1 MYQRILALL
10 QQNRLSARKLEIQLK
25 FAKGT
30 IGRMK
35 DHSPSIEKVAKVA
48 AYFNVTMEYLYYGT
62 DITTERDEKDPMIR
76 KNKEDTLAILDSF
89 TDIRDQSI
97 FVGRI
102 SIIAEQM
109 LSERSYE
116 NVNAQFIK

>member
-1 MYQRILALL
+1 MYQRILTLL
-10 QQNRLSARKLEIQLK
+10 QQNRLSARKLEINLK

-35 DHSPSIEKVAKVA
+35 EHSPSIDKVAKVA
-48 AYFNVTMEYLYYGT
+48 AYFNVSMEYLYYGT
-62 DITTERDEKDPMIR
+62 DISIEKDDINPMIR
-76 KNKEDTLAILDSF
+76 KNKEDILAIMDSF

-109 LSERSYE
+109 LSENSYE
-116 NVNAQFIK
+116 NVN

>member
-1 MYQRILALL
+1 
-10 QQNRLSARKLEIQLK
+10 
-25 FAKGT
+25 
-30 IGRMK
+30 MK

>member
-10 QQNRLSARKLEIQLK
+10 QQNRLSARKLEMQLK

-62 DITTERDEKDPMIR
+62 DILTEKDPMIR

-89 TDIRDQSI
+89 TDIREQSI

-102 SIIAEQM
+102 SVIAEQM
-109 LSERSYE
+109 LSENSYE
-116 NVNAQFIK
+116 NVN

>member
-1 MYQRILALL
+1 MYQRILTLL
-10 QQNRLSARKLEIQLK
+10 QKNGLSARKLEIKLK

-35 DHSPSIEKVAKVA
+35 EHSPSIDKVAKVA

-62 DITTERDEKDPMIR
+62 DSSIERHIDPMIR
-76 KNKEDTLAILDSF
+76 KNREDILSILDSF
-89 TDIRDQSI
+89 TDVRDQSI

-102 SIIAEQM
+102 S
-109 LSERSYE
+109 
-116 NVNAQFIK
+116 VC

>member
-1 MYQRILALL
+1 MYQRILTLL
-10 QQNRLSARKLEIQLK
+10 QKNGLSARKLEINLK

-35 DHSPSIEKVAKVA
+35 EHSPSIDKVAKVA

-62 DITTERDEKDPMIR
+62 DSSIEKDNIDPMIR
-76 KNKEDTLAILDSF
+76 KNREDILSILDSF
-89 TDIRDQSI
+89 TDVRDQSI

-102 SIIAEQM
+102 SVIAEQM
-109 LSERSYE
+109 LSENRCE
-116 NVNAQFIK
+116 NVN

>member
-62 DITTERDEKDPMIR
+62 DISTEKDPMIR

-89 TDIRDQSI
+89 TDIREQSI

-102 SIIAEQM
+102 SVIAEQM
-109 LSERSYE
+109 LSENSYE
-116 NVNAQFIK
+116 NVN